1 MSGAPKEKRPG
12 LVEFG
17 PEIGVHNKRMRLR
30 AILGCLRPCSPYMLS
45 RARAMI
51 RLCGVW
57 R

>member
-12 LVEFG
+12 LVEIG
-17 PEIGVHNKRMRLR
+17 GEIGVHNKRMRLR